1 MRPLLLAALLVSGVA
16 QAAPPPGVSSCSGCH
31 AVPARAEAAIPSLVG
46 RPAEAVAAALL
57 AFRRG
62 EGSPT
67 VMDRIVRGFSEE
79 ELRAIAAW
87 VARP

>member
-1 MRPLLLAALLVSGVA
+1 MRPFLLAALLVPGAA
-16 QAAPPPGVSSCSGCH
+16 QATPPPGASSCSGCH
-31 AVPARAEAAIPSLVG
+31 AVPARSAAAIPSLGGMSVD
-46 RPAEAVAAALL
+46 AVAASLL

-62 EGSPT
+62 EGTPT
-67 VMDRIVRGFSEE
+67 VMDRIARGFSEE